1 MKNKPKDKVVENI
14 ANMEQQRADRRI
26 QMEERK
32 IEKA

>member
-26 QMEERK
+26 
-32 IEKA
+32 